1 MVLDFVPNAPN
12 RTYLALYSVLEN
24 DHFIINRRVFTT
36 QIERYDTA
44 NVHET
49 GRVVLKNQITVQY
62 HLIIC
67 RSMGSSLKMTV
78 FGQSEGFQRLK

>member
-44 NVHET
+44 NIHET
-49 GRVVLKNQITVQY
+49 GRVVLKNQTIVQY

-67 RSMGSSLKMTV
+67 RSMGSSLK
-78 FGQSEGFQRLK
+78 